1 MRTESA
7 QRIPT
12 VSAHGAATPA
22 THPNMLVGGVDGRS
36 VCIYNKL
43 KE

>member
-12 VSAHGAATPA
+12 VLARCAATPA
-22 THPNMLVGGVDGRS
+22 THPNMLVDGVDGRS